1 MYLSV
6 LMLRKWKFALILSLT
21 DKLAVKGLNFERYCM
36 INCGKTGNDISPE
49 FLVFKWLISG

>member
-1 MYLSV
+1 MI
-6 LMLRKWKFALILSLT
+6 RKWKFALILSLT